1 MGDWLQRTRLL
12 LGEENTET
20 LKNKKVAVLGLGGVG
35 GSCCESLA
43 RCGIGTI
50 IVVDS
55 DVFDITNLNRQLL
68 ATTENIGNAKCDEAE
83 KRLKLINPNINIIK
97 FKKLYLPDNSDF
109 LFDEKPDFIV
119 DAIDNVTA
127 KLHLIKTSKEKNIP
141 IVTCLGTGK
150 RLCPEKLAI
159 GKIADTSGTG
169 CPLSRIL
176 RRELKRANITD
187 LDVVFSTEPPMEIAD
202 DTMRRTIPSSSFVPP
217 VAGYI
222 LSSFVIR
229 KILDLDIK

>member
-1 MGDWLQRTRLL
+1 MGDWLQRTKLL
-12 LGEENTET
+12 LGEENTEI

-43 RCGIGTI
+43 RCGVGTI
-50 IVVDS
+50 IVVDK
-55 DVFDITNLNRQLL
+55 DDFDITNLNRQLL
-68 ATTENIGNAKCDEAE
+68 CTTQNVGKAKCDEAE
-83 KRLKLINPNINIIK
+83 IRLKLINPNINIIK
-97 FKKLYLPDNSDF
+97 FKELYLPENSDF
-109 LFDEKPDFIV
+109 LFNEKPDFIV

-127 KLHLIKTSKEKNIP
+127 KLHLIKNAKEKNIP

-150 RLCPEKLAI
+150 RLCPEKLTI
-159 GKIADTSGTG
+159 GKISDTSGTG

-176 RRELKRANITD
+176 RRELKKVGITD
-187 LDVVFSTEPPMEIAD
+187 LDVVFSLEPPLEIENELD
-202 DTMRRTIPSSSFVPP
+202 RRIIPSSSFVPP

-229 KILDLDIK
+229 SLLNL